1 MLGDVNFECQLDD
14 AGYKQCIRVL
24 SSYGM
29 RHCDEFIS
37 DVHPITYVDDSQNHS
52 SFICLYLIPFVHI
65 LLMLKSMIR
74 VLILVTQT
82 SYVNVASHIVCHAS
96 PHIQS

>member
-29 RHCDEFIS
+29 RHCDEFIT
-37 DVHPITYVDDSQNHS
+37 DVHPITYVDDSLNHS
-52 SFICLYLIPFVHI
+52 
-65 LLMLKSMIR
+65 
-74 VLILVTQT
+74 
-82 SYVNVASHIVCHAS
+82 SHIVCHAS